1 MEFNN
6 NIESIHCKVS
16 YDGQIRRFALAGTE
30 FTSLRVTISQL
41 FSLNNEFVLKYK
53 DDESD
58 YVTLENQQDFIT
70 AIMISPKLLRVLVE
84 TKNNAMEA
92 TESPSSPSD
101 DPCMKHGRKRYNY
114 HQYHH
119 QHQPHKSNEH
129 RRFRIEKK
137 LQFINLALQDMADD
151 SKLNPR
157 EQWKKQKLL
166 QKKER
171 IEAFLNGDFRGHH
184 GNCRHSGKKEKRI
197 LTPEE
202 EQFNCALKFQMMEIK
217 AEKDK
222 LKQRQKEIKMLLQ
235 STPQDPQL
243 LQQLTVVKEEKR
255 AMKAQ
260 KRDLCHKMHS

>member
-1 MEFNN
+1 MEFNT

-16 YDGQIRRFALAGTE
+16 YDGQIRRFAQAGTE

-41 FSLNNEFVLKYK
+41 FSINDEFVLKYK

-70 AIMISPKLLRVLVE
+70 AIMISPKLLRIIVE
-84 TKNNAMEA
+84 TQNLVPASPV
-92 TESPSSPSD
+92 TESPSAHSD
-101 DPCMKHGRKRYNY
+101 DPCMKHGRKRYN
-114 HQYHH
+114 HH
-119 QHQPHKSNEH
+119 QHHHQHHKAKSNEH
-129 RRFRIEKK
+129 RRFRVEKK
-137 LQFINLALQDMADD
+137 LQYINLALQEMTDD

-157 EQWKKQKLL
+157 EQWKKQRLL

-184 GNCRHSGKKEKRI
+184 GNCENSGKKEKRI

-202 EQFNCALKFQMMEIK
+202 QQFNCAVKLQMKEIK
-217 AEKDK
+217 GEKEK

-235 STPQDPQL
+235 SNREDPELLHQL
-243 LQQLTVVKEEKR
+243 AAVKEEKR

-260 KRDLCHKMHS
+260 KKGSLP

>member
-1 MEFNN
+1 
-6 NIESIHCKVS
+6 
-16 YDGQIRRFALAGTE
+16 
-30 FTSLRVTISQL
+30 
-41 FSLNNEFVLKYK
+41 VLKYK

-70 AIMISPKLLRVLVE
+70 AIMISPKLMRILVV
-84 TKNNAMEA
+84 KNTVPAV
-92 TESPSSPSD
+92 TECPSLYSD
-101 DPCMKHGRKRYNY
+101 EPYMKHGRKRYN
-114 HQYHH
+114 HH
-119 QHQPHKSNEH
+119 QHHHHKGKSNEH

-137 LQFINLALQDMADD
+137 LQYINLALQDMADD

-157 EQWKKQKLL
+157 EQWKKQRLL

-171 IEAFLNGDFRGHH
+171 IESFLSGDFRGHH
-184 GNCRHSGKKEKRI
+184 DGKCGKSDKKEKRI

-202 EQFNCALKFQMMEIK
+202 QQFNCALKFQMKEIK
-217 AEKDK
+217 CEKEK

-235 STPQDPQL
+235 SNPEDPEL
-243 LQQLTVVKEEKR
+243 IQQLAAVKDQKR

>member
-1 MEFNN
+1 MEFNT

-41 FSLNNEFVLKYK
+41 FSLNDEFVLKYK

-70 AIMISPKLLRVLVE
+70 AIMISPKLMRILVE
-84 TKNNAMEA
+84 RNNASPA
-92 TESPSSPSD
+92 VTESPSCHSD
-101 DPCMKHGRKRYNY
+101 EPWKHGRKRYN
-114 HQYHH
+114 HH
-119 QHQPHKSNEH
+119 QHHHHKAKSHES

-137 LQFINLALQDMADD
+137 LQFINLALQDMTDD

-157 EQWKKQKLL
+157 EQWRKQRLL

-171 IEAFLNGDFRGHH
+171 IEAFLNGDFGGHC
-184 GNCRHSGKKEKRI
+184 GNSGKKEKRI

-202 EQFNCALKFQMMEIK
+202 QQFNCALKFQMMEIK
-217 AEKDK
+217 SEKEK

-235 STPQDPQL
+235 SNREDPEL
-243 LQQLTVVKEEKR
+243 LQQLAAVKEEKR